1 MKNILGII
9 GSPRKMGNSEIIIK
23 EISRQISEP
32 HELKLLKL
40 SDFNIGACRGCYS
53 CLAKKE
59 RCVLEDDLYT
69 VVDAICEADGIL
81 LAAPTYFLGANSIL
95 KRFIDRS
102 FSLYAR
108 NEQLFGTPSIGICIA
123 GIPGKEG
130 HCLLDVEKSL
140 KMIFS
145 DIKASKVMY
154 AALPGEVV
162 LGEEN
167 RRTAKELAEALFKP
181 APPPAA
187 QRCPVCGGDTF
198 RLLGNN
204 AIKCMLCSNLGT
216 LDVSSGHPTVHT
228 TRSEHEMF
236 LTRADLLEHKAWLV
250 GMKSRF
256 MEKKDDL
263 KAVSTDYREGGTW
276 IRP

>member
-1 MKNILGII
+1 MKEILGVI

-23 EISRQISEP
+23 EIGRQITEP
-32 HELKLLKL
+32 HELKLLRL

-59 RCVLEDDLYT
+59 QCVLGDDLYT
-69 VVDAICEADGIL
+69 IVDAICEADGII
-81 LAAPTYFLGANSIL
+81 LAAPTYFLGANAVL
-95 KRFIDRS
+95 KRFVDRS

-108 NEQLFGTPSIGICIA
+108 NEQLFGTPSIGISIA
-123 GIPGKEG
+123 GVPGKEG
-130 HCLLDVEKSL
+130 HCLLDVEKFL

-145 DIKASKVMY
+145 DIKASQVLY
-154 AALPGEVV
+154 AALPGEAV
-162 LGEEN
+162 LSEAN
-167 RRTAKELAEALFKP
+167 IQTAKELAEALFKP
-181 APPPAA
+181 APASAA

-204 AIKCMLCSNLGT
+204 EIKCMLCSNLGT
-216 LDVSSGHPTVHT
+216 LDMSSGNPTIHIS
-228 TRSEHEMF
+228 RSEHEMF
-236 LTRADLLEHKAWLV
+236 LTRTDLIKHKDWLI

-263 KAVSTDYREGGTW
+263 RAVSMDYREAGTW
-276 IRP
+276 IKP